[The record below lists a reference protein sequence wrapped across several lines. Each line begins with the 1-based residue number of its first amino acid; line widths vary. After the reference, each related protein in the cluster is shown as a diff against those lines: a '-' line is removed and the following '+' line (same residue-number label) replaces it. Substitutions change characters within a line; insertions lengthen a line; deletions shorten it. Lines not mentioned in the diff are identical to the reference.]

1 MIANVLT
8 ALIALVASAGGS
20 PPLEPTA
27 DASVRVL
34 SSNAEVRFPDE
45 VVFRLTT
52 ESQEE
57 ITNLK
62 LHYRFVNLSTTS
74 YAYPEFRQSSRV
86 DASYRLQTGGSS
98 YVPAGATIEYYY
110 EFTDANGRRSRT
122 ESAVVEYLDPRFD
135 WRTVRTENLLVVYH
149 DRAERDVLAAA
160 RVVDRHLAD
169 LKDLLG
175 MTSARPVKAVILSSR
190 SEARRT
196 FPFVSQTAHDSH
208 LFGGFAYGEY
218 GLFLLGGLDPDGMT
232 HEAVHVLVHE
242 ALESPYL
249 KMPAWLNEGLAMYF
263 EPRERHSVSLV
274 SRAVRSGDAP
284 PLRYMYSIPGQPGAV
299 RLFYAHARNVVTYM
313 IDELGRERMTALLR
327 ELKRGSEIDEAV
339 RAAYGMGLDE
349 LDERWRAWLT
359 GGRSQADALDYTS
372 RTSDGLESDGD
383 SQSGALEAY
392 GASDILALAS
402 NASNAGTGDSVR
414 SEPGAA
420 ADTALSSE
428 DASGPGPGTAS
439 RATDEAKGLPWLP
452 IGAGAAALLAAAV
465 TAAAVKLGRD

>member
-208 LFGGFAYGEY
+208 LFGGFA
-218 GLFLLGGLDPDGMT
+218 
-232 HEAVHVLVHE
+232 
-242 ALESPYL
+242 
-249 KMPAWLNEGLAMYF
+249 F
-263 EPRERHSVSLV
+263 ERPV
-274 SRAVRSGDAP
+274 
-284 PLRYMYSIPGQPGAV
+284 
-299 RLFYAHARNVVTYM
+299 
-313 IDELGRERMTALLR
+313 
-327 ELKRGSEIDEAV
+327 
-339 RAAYGMGLDE
+339 
-349 LDERWRAWLT
+349 
-359 GGRSQADALDYTS
+359 
-372 RTSDGLESDGD
+372 
-383 SQSGALEAY
+383 
-392 GASDILALAS
+392 
-402 NASNAGTGDSVR
+402 
-414 SEPGAA
+414 
-420 ADTALSSE
+420 
-428 DASGPGPGTAS
+428 
-439 RATDEAKGLPWLP
+439 
-452 IGAGAAALLAAAV
+452 
-465 TAAAVKLGRD
+465 

>member
-1 MIANVLT
+1 MIASCL
-8 ALIALVASAGGS
+8 AAIIAIVASAGGS
-20 PPLEPTA
+20 PPLDPTTEA
-27 DASVRVL
+27 TVRVVH
-34 SSNAEVRFPDE
+34 SEAEVRFPDE
-45 VVFRLTT
+45 VVFRLAA
-52 ESQEE
+52 ESQEK
-57 ITNLK
+57 ITGLK

-86 DASYRLQTGGSS
+86 TASYSLQTGGSS

-122 ESAVVEYLDPRFD
+122 DPATVEYLDPRYD

-160 RVVDRHLAD
+160 RTVDRHLAA

-175 MTSARPVKAVILSSR
+175 MSTARPVKAVILSGR
-190 SEARRT
+190 AEARRT

-232 HEAVHVLVHE
+232 HEAVHVMVHE

-263 EPRERHSVSLV
+263 EPEGRHSASMVA
-274 SRAVRSGDAP
+274 RAVRSGDAP

-327 ELKRGSEIDEAV
+327 ELKSGSEIDEAV
-339 RAAYGMGLDE
+339 RAAYGIGLDD
-349 LDERWRAWLT
+349 LDERWRAWFT
-359 GGRSQADALDYTS
+359 GGRTQAGASDSIDRTDDSLEPYRDSQA
-372 RTSDGLESDGD
+372 
-383 SQSGALEAY
+383 GALEAY
-392 GASDILALAS
+392 GASDILELAS
-402 NASNAGTGDSVR
+402 NTADVATEDAARSETGAVPGTTQAADDASR
-414 SEPGAA
+414 PEPGAA
-420 ADTALSSE
+420 A
-428 DASGPGPGTAS
+428 G
-439 RATDEAKGLPWLP
+439 ATDAADGLPWWP
-452 IGAGAAALLAAAV
+452 IGAGAAALLAV
-465 TAAAVKLGRD
+465 AAAAAAWRLRRD

>member
-1 MIANVLT
+1 MIANVLA

-27 DASVRVL
+27 EASVRVL
-34 SSNAEVRFPDE
+34 HSEAEVRFPDE
-45 VVFRLTT
+45 VVFRLEA
-52 ESQEE
+52 ESEE
-57 ITNLK
+57 KITNVK

-74 YAYPEFRQSSRV
+74 YAYPEFRQSNRV

-98 YVPAGATIEYYY
+98 YVPAGATIEYFY
-110 EFTDANGRRSRT
+110 EFTNANGRRSRT
-122 ESAVVEYLDPRFD
+122 EPAIVEYLDPRYD

-149 DRAERDVLAAA
+149 DRRERDVLAAA
-160 RVVDRHLAD
+160 RVVDRHLAG

-175 MTSARPVKAVILSSR
+175 MQSARPVKAVILSSR
-190 SEARRT
+190 SEAQRS

-232 HEAVHVLVHE
+232 HEAVHVMVHE

-327 ELKRGSEIDEAV
+327 ALNSGSEIDEAV
-339 RAAYGMGLDE
+339 RTAYGISLDE
-349 LDERWRAWLT
+349 LDQRWRSWIT
-359 GGRSQADALDYTS
+359 GGRNQSGSIGSTIRAN
-372 RTSDGLESDGD
+372 DGLGPDVD
-383 SQSGALEAY
+383 TQAGALEAY
-392 GASDILALAS
+392 GASDILALES
-402 NASNAGTGDSVR
+402 NAADAAPEDTEQTQAAAAAGT
-414 SEPGAA
+414 
-420 ADTALSSE
+420 ALTSE
-428 DASGPGPGTAS
+428 DASGAGSGAAVRT
-439 RATDEAKGLPWLP
+439 TVEADGLPWLP
-452 IGAGAAALLAAAV
+452 IGAGAAALLVVAA
-465 TAAAVKLGRD
+465 TAAAWRLRRG

>member
-1 MIANVLT
+1 MIANVLA
-8 ALIALVASAGGS
+8 ALIAIVATAGGS

-27 DASVRVL
+27 DSTVRVL
-34 SSNAEVRFPDE
+34 SSEAEVRFPDE
-45 VVFRLTT
+45 VVFRLRA
-52 ESQEE
+52 ESQER
-57 ITNLK
+57 ITDVK

-74 YAYPEFRQSSRV
+74 YAYPEFRQANRV
-86 DASYRLQTGGSS
+86 DASYRLQTSGNS
-98 YVPAGATIEYYY
+98 YVPAGATIEYFY

-122 ESAVVEYLDPRFD
+122 EPAVVEYLDPRFD

-149 DRAERDVLAAA
+149 DRAERDVLTAA
-160 RVVDRHLAD
+160 RLVDRHLAA

-175 MTSARPVKAVILSSR
+175 MQSARPVKAVILSSR
-190 SEARRT
+190 SEAQRT

-218 GLFLLGGLDPDGMT
+218 GLFMLGGLDPNGMT
-232 HEAVHVLVHE
+232 HEAVHVMVHE

-327 ELKRGSEIDEAV
+327 DLKSGSEIDEAV
-339 RAAYGMGLDE
+339 QAAYGIGLDE
-349 LDERWRAWLT
+349 LDQRWRSWIA
-359 GGRSQADALDYTS
+359 GGRSQTSAPGSSNRAD
-372 RTSDGLESDGD
+372 DGLEPGND
-383 SQSGALEAY
+383 SQSGGLEAY

-402 NASNAGTGDSVR
+402 NAADAATADSVR
-414 SEPGAA
+414 AEPGEAA
-420 ADTALSSE
+420 GTTLTSD
-428 DASGPGPGTAS
+428 DASSQGRGSAG
-439 RATDEAKGLPWLP
+439 RATVEAEGLPWLP
-452 IGAGAAALLAAAV
+452 IGAGATALLVVAAAA
-465 TAAAVKLGRD
+465 TWRLRRG